1 MMRTIWFRT
10 VTSAL
15 SVVLAAYA
23 VSGIFAE
30 RMRPPFRI
38 ADFFRDETRPTITED
53 KWSAKVA
60 FVSIDGGILSDYAA
74 LKSRQAL
81 ATSPDNSASRAAA
94 NRQAQD
100 AARWA
105 LTASPVN
112 SSMWLILA
120 LLKTQMDEPTAASL
134 KMSYFTGP
142 VGQDALALRI
152 RTLATTSAV
161 VDEDIR
167 LLAQTDIRTVLT
179 RYPRLEPSLA
189 ATYRQAPPD
198 GKKFLLDATQAADPK
213 FSQLLRQY
221 P

>member
-10 VTSAL
+10 ATLAL

-23 VSGIFAE
+23 ISGIFAE
-30 RMRPPFRI
+30 RMRPAFRT
-38 ADFFRDETRPTITED
+38 ADFFRDETRSTITDD

-60 FVSIDGGILSDYAA
+60 FVSIDGSILSDYAA
-74 LKSRQAL
+74 LKSRQSL
-81 ATSPDNSASRAAA
+81 ETSPDNSASRAAA

-100 AARWA
+100 AARSA
-105 LTASPVN
+105 LTVSPVN

-120 LLKTQMDEPTAASL
+120 LLKTQMGEPTAASV

-142 VGQDALALRI
+142 VGPDALALRI

-167 LLAQTDIRTVLT
+167 LLAQTDVRAVFT

-189 ATYRQAPPD
+189 ATYRQASPD
-198 GKKFLLDATQAADPK
+198 GKKFLLEATQAADPK